1 MNFYQYIFYQLYKLT
16 EDWGFWP
23 EGRVFSFMI
32 ILDVALLGSLV
43 NFYTILTNEFV
54 HLPSNQIYMF
64 IMVSIIVIIN
74 YCLLLK
80 GNKKEEIISV
90 FDKMPLKKNIIGGII
105 VFVGVIL
112 LIVIFITSLFYV
124 TKIR

>member
-32 ILDVALLGSLV
+32 ILDVILLGTLV
-43 NFYTILTNEFV
+43 DLYTILTGKFI
-54 HLPSNQIYMF
+54 HLPDNKICMF
-64 IMVSIIVIIN
+64 VIVSVIVITN

-80 GNKKEEIISV
+80 GNKKEDIISV
-90 FDKMPLKKNIIGGII
+90 FDKMPLRKNIIGGII
-105 VFVGVIL
+105 VFVGIAL